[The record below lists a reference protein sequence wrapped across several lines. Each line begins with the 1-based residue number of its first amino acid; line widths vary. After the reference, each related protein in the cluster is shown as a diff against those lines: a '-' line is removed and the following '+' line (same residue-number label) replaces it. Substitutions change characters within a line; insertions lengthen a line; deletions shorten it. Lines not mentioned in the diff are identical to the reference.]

1 MIDLFLVFWTLMI
14 FLSIAW
20 YGFLLFYVGFKGGK
34 EIRILTKTLGDRPH
48 QDKPLSRNDSVEPLI
63 DTNKH

>member
-1 MIDLFLVFWTLMI
+1 MIELFVAFWTMLI

-34 EIRILTKTLGDRPH
+34 ELRELTKTLSERKDH
-48 QDKPLSRNDSVEPLI
+48 
-63 DTNKH
+63 

>member
-34 EIRILTKTLGDRPH
+34 EIRILTKTLGDR
-48 QDKPLSRNDSVEPLI
+48 KPQQKSSGPPSA
-63 DTNKH
+63 T

>member
-34 EIRILTKTLGDRPH
+34 EIRILTRTLGDRKTH
-48 QDKPLSRNDSVEPLI
+48 QKTSGSSSES
-63 DTNKH
+63 